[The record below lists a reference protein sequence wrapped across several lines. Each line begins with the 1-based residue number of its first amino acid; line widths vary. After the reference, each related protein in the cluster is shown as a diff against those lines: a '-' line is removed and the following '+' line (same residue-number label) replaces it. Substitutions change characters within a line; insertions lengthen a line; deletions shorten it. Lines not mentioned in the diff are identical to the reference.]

1 LIIIAT
7 ASALADVYGYCVS
20 AMNEN
25 MGYSAALKNMK
36 NIAYKN
42 VKQAKDQVADVS
54 KGIKSEQIKYR
65 NFDNYKRNK

>member
-36 NIAYKN
+36 NIA
-42 VKQAKDQVADVS
+42 
-54 KGIKSEQIKYR
+54 
-65 NFDNYKRNK
+65 